1 MQFTARVFTLA
12 KDPQHPD
19 EFQDACR
26 IDPAAGVAAVADGV
40 ASAIFS
46 GQWAELLVAAAVAD
60 MPDPD
65 DQPAFAQ
72 WLQARRKEWSEAID
86 VGGLAWFQKAKLPL
100 GAFSTLLWLRLQASD
115 DGGQSYRLQA
125 HAIGDTCLLHVRDG
139 QVLRTFPVQESPEF
153 EADPLVL
160 GSVDLKRD
168 HLLKFAAIDEPCR
181 CGDLLVLCTDAVAEW
196 GLRQSESGSTPDWAS
211 CWDLTEVQ
219 WCEQIEALR
228 QQGEMR
234 YDDATLVLLRVGGKE
249 ETLQRQADELVEPQ
263 SSAVVG
269 QQMDDMLGRQLHCRP
284 EEAESGG
291 GSTTATPTSSTTANP
306 TAPAVGQVANLP
318 GKGQVGNLPH
328 DSIGKL
334 PDEPAVTPALV
345 DESPSEPN
353 AAAPILVEQGDSKE
367 KVKAFFAQVS
377 KGIDQVSDQVLRT
390 AKTVAD
396 KAAEVYRDQFG
407 PKKKRKK

>member
-12 KDPQHPD
+12 KDPEHPE

-46 GQWAELLVAAAVAD
+46 GQWAELLVAAVVAGV
-60 MPDPD
+60 PEPD
-65 DQPAFAQ
+65 DRPAFAQ

-100 GAFSTLLWLRLQASD
+100 GAFSTLLWLRLQENED
-115 DGGQSYRLQA
+115 REQPYRLRGF
-125 HAIGDTCLLHVRDG
+125 AIGDTCLFHVRDG
-139 QVLRTFPVQESPEF
+139 QVLCTFPVKEAAEF

-196 GLRQSESGSTPDWAS
+196 GLRQSESGSIPDWGS
-211 CWDLTEVQ
+211 CWDLSEAE
-219 WCEQIEALR
+219 WCEQIETIR

-234 YDDATLVLLRVGGKE
+234 YDDATLVLLRVGGE
-249 ETLQRQADELVEPQ
+249 EHELGQQLSETL
-263 SSAVVG
+263 G
-269 QQMDDMLGRQLHCRP
+269 QQLSSPLGQQLDFRP
-284 EEAESGG
+284 AEAESGS
-291 GSTTATPTSSTTANP
+291 GSITATPTETTTAVP
-306 TAPAVGQVANLP
+306 TAAPTKTA
-318 GKGQVGNLPH
+318 
-328 DSIGKL
+328 
-334 PDEPAVTPALV
+334 TPAAAPATRAAEEPVAAPVLV
-345 DESPSEPN
+345 DEPKAEP
-353 AAAPILVEQGDSKE
+353 AAASPILVGKDDWKE
-367 KVKAFFAQVS
+367 KLKVLSGQVS
-377 KGIDQVSDQVLRT
+377 KGIDQVSDQVLRSV
-390 AKTVAD
+390 KTVAD

-407 PKKKRKK
+407 PKKKK